1 MCNSREVPG
10 DYLWLRHIPG
20 LLYTG
25 PNTAPADHSKNC
37 QIHLSLKYPGELW
50 YSVLNMTYHG
60 YARLGVGVTGSF
72 YSAYFFSQAAENT
85 VCFAFLTRCK
95 GLSRAMRDLTMSLGK
110 YQSTI
115 PGPELVSG
123 QIYTKND
130 KVETTWYCYRLVPLR
145 HYRDPRHQ

>member
-1 MCNSREVPG
+1 
-10 DYLWLRHIPG
+10 
-20 LLYTG
+20 
-25 PNTAPADHSKNC
+25 
-37 QIHLSLKYPGELW
+37 
-50 YSVLNMTYHG
+50 MTYHG

-85 VCFAFLTRCK
+85 VCFAFLTRYR
-95 GLSRAMRDLTMSLGK
+95 GLSHAMRDLTMSLGK

-130 KVETTWYCYRLVPLR
+130 KVETTTTVWISQQTQLQPANSHDDATVSFT
-145 HYRDPRHQ
+145 